1 MKFRMFFGIVKTAL
15 IALIAVAGATI
26 IVLDAIMIS
35 GAVPAFETANV
46 TVAAVS
52 LVAAVLIDAFALLLL
67 FGSVY
72 KLREDGLYARMAV
85 FCDLVPYEGISR
97 ISVNAAT
104 GEIFV
109 AWRKSGEGADT
120 VSRLNLTEKD
130 AKTMLTELE
139 RKCPVATVDY
149 FTPPQKKKKD

>member
-26 IVLDAIMIS
+26 VVLDAIMIS

-109 AWRKSGEGADT
+109 SWRKSGEGADT

>member
-1 MKFRMFFGIVKTAL
+1 M
-15 IALIAVAGATI
+15 
-26 IVLDAIMIS
+26 
-35 GAVPAFETANV
+35 
-46 TVAAVS
+46 
-52 LVAAVLIDAFALLLL
+52 
-67 FGSVY
+67 
-72 KLREDGLYARMAV
+72 
-85 FCDLVPYEGISR
+85 
-97 ISVNAAT
+97 
-104 GEIFV
+104 

>member
-104 GEIFV
+104 GEMFV

>member
-15 IALIAVAGATI
+15 IALIALAGAVI
-26 IVLDAIMIS
+26 IVLDAIMVS

-52 LVAAVLIDAFALLLL
+52 LVAAVLIDAFALMLL

-104 GEIFV
+104 GEMFV

>member
-15 IALIAVAGATI
+15 IALIALAGAVI
-26 IVLDAIMIS
+26 IVLDAIMVS
-35 GAVPAFETANV
+35 GAVPAFETANA

-52 LVAAVLIDAFALLLL
+52 LVAAVLIDAFALMLL

-85 FCDLVPYEGISR
+85 FCDFVPYEGISR

>member
-130 AKTMLTELE
+130 AKTMLAELE

>member
-15 IALIAVAGATI
+15 IALIALAGAVI
-26 IVLDAIMIS
+26 IVLDAIMVS

-52 LVAAVLIDAFALLLL
+52 LAAAVLIDAFALMLL

>member
-46 TVAAVS
+46 PVAAVS
-52 LVAAVLIDAFALLLL
+52 LVAAVLIDAFALMLL

-104 GEIFV
+104 GEMFV

>member
-15 IALIAVAGATI
+15 IALIALAGAAI

-52 LVAAVLIDAFALLLL
+52 LVAAVLIDAFALMLL

-104 GEIFV
+104 GEMFV

-120 VSRLNLTEKD
+120 VSRLNLTERD
-130 AKTMLTELE
+130 AKTMLAELE

>member
-104 GEIFV
+104 GEMFV

-120 VSRLNLTEKD
+120 VSRLNLTERD

>member
-72 KLREDGLYARMAV
+72 KLREDGLYARIAV

-104 GEIFV
+104 GEMFV

-130 AKTMLTELE
+130 AKTMLAELE

>member
-15 IALIAVAGATI
+15 IALIAVAGAAI

-52 LVAAVLIDAFALLLL
+52 LVAAVLIDTFALMLL

-104 GEIFV
+104 GEMFV

-120 VSRLNLTEKD
+120 VSHLNLTERD

>member
-15 IALIAVAGATI
+15 IALIALAGAVI
-26 IVLDAIMIS
+26 IVLDAIMVS

-52 LVAAVLIDAFALLLL
+52 LVAAVLIDAFALMLL

>member
-15 IALIAVAGATI
+15 IALIAVAGAAI
-26 IVLDAIMIS
+26 IELDAIMIS

-52 LVAAVLIDAFALLLL
+52 LVAVVLIDAFALLLL

-85 FCDLVPYEGISR
+85 VCDLVPYEGISR
-97 ISVNAAT
+97 SSVNAVT
-104 GEIFV
+104 GEMLV

>member
-15 IALIAVAGATI
+15 IALIAVAGAAI

-130 AKTMLTELE
+130 AKTMLAELE

>member
-15 IALIAVAGATI
+15 IALIAVAGAAI

-52 LVAAVLIDAFALLLL
+52 LVAAVLIDAFALMLL

-72 KLREDGLYARMAV
+72 KLREDGLYARMTV

-120 VSRLNLTEKD
+120 VSRLNLTERD

>member
-72 KLREDGLYARMAV
+72 KLREDVLYARMAV

-130 AKTMLTELE
+130 AKTMLAELE

>member
-15 IALIAVAGATI
+15 IALIAVAGAAI
-26 IVLDAIMIS
+26 IVLDTIMIS

-130 AKTMLTELE
+130 AKTMLAELE